1 MRTESTHESQ
11 QQDSFELAAR
21 LFPGVPMRWLGVS
34 AASVAMCA
42 AVLFGSGGASS
53 AGAVKATRLVHGP
66 LVLRLTGQAAAR
78 REDPTVDWR
87 TMRYAVVFKLNRD
100 PLARY
105 KPSAEVAAIRTRGHV
120 SFETFP
126 LDDTLTPY
134 NGSNGPP
141 GTKFCFIAFVDE
153 EPTVPYVR
161 KLDRIALGTSVKTNL
176 QFLTPKDGTQ
186 VLGKSYTIRA
196 TLRSAD
202 VQLND
207 ARSKR
212 LFRRIGC

>member
-1 MRTESTHESQ
+1 
-11 QQDSFELAAR
+11 
-21 LFPGVPMRWLGVS
+21 MRWFGVS
-34 AASVAMCA
+34 AAFVTMSAAM
-42 AVLFGSGGASS
+42 LFGLGGASS
-53 AGAVKATRLVHGP
+53 AGAGEATRLVHGP

-87 TMRYAVVFKLNRD
+87 TVRYAVVFKLNRD

-134 NGSNGPP
+134 NGSKGPP
-141 GTKFCFIAFVDE
+141 RTKFCFIAMVVE
-153 EPTVPYVR
+153 EPTEAYVR
-161 KLDRIALGTSVKTNL
+161 NLDRIALGASVKTKL
-176 QFLTPKDGTQ
+176 RFLTPKHGEQ
-186 VLGKSYTIRA
+186 VLGKIYTIRA